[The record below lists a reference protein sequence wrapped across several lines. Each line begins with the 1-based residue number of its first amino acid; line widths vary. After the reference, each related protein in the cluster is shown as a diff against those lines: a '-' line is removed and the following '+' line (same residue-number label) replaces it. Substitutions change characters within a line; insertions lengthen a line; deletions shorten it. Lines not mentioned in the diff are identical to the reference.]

1 MKIMRNTIKLTIIL
15 ALAAGFFSCNKD
27 KNNPGY
33 TFWPDMAYTTAGKS
47 YTPNNVF
54 ANGLTMQAPPDGTIA
69 RESQPPYPYKAK
81 SPDDQLKA
89 GLEMMNPVEAT
100 PANLAEGK
108 RQYDIYC
115 MNCHGVKGNGDGYLY
130 TSKLFPAKPR
140 VLVEPFVQTK
150 PDGEIFH
157 IITVGSLSTLMG
169 GHGSQITPE
178 NRWKIIHYVR
188 SLAK

>member
-1 MKIMRNTIKLTIIL
+1 MKKILQLMIMLTIIL
-15 ALAAGFFSCNKD
+15 WFSSCNKD

-33 TFWPDMAYTTAGKS
+33 AFWPDMAYTTASKS
-47 YTPNNVF
+47 YTTSNVF
-54 ANGLTMQAPPDGTIA
+54 ANGLTMQAPPVGTIP
-69 RESQPPYPYKAK
+69 RGEFIYPYKAK

-89 GLEMMNPVEAT
+89 GLELINPIEAS

-108 RQYDIYC
+108 RLYEIFC
-115 MNCHGVKGNGDGYLY
+115 INCHGIGGNGDGYLY
-130 TSKLFPAKPR
+130 TSKLFTAKPR
-140 VLVEPFVQTK
+140 SLIEPFVQTK

-169 GHGSQITPE
+169 GHGSQIEPE

-188 SLAK
+188 TLGK

>member
-1 MKIMRNTIKLTIIL
+1 MKNLLKLMMMFTITLWL
-15 ALAAGFFSCNKD
+15 SSCNKD

-33 TFWPDMAYTTAGKS
+33 TFVPDMAYTTASKS
-47 YTPNNVF
+47 YSASNVF
-54 ANGLTMQAPPDGTIA
+54 ANGLTMQAPPVGTIPRGA
-69 RESQPPYPYKAK
+69 SVYPYKAK

-89 GLEMMNPVEAT
+89 GLELMNPIEAS

-108 RQYDIYC
+108 RQYEIYC
-115 MNCHGVKGNGDGYLY
+115 INCHGVGGNGDGYLY

-140 VLVEPFVQTK
+140 SLIEPFVQTK

-169 GHGSQITPE
+169 GHGSQIAPD
-178 NRWKIIHYVR
+178 NRWRIVNYVR
-188 SLAK
+188 TLAK